1 MLSRYMS
8 ELELQ
13 PELESEPLAELEL
26 ELEPVFDTLSFLE
39 RVTSIK

>member
-26 ELEPVFDTLSFLE
+26 EPVFDTLSFLE